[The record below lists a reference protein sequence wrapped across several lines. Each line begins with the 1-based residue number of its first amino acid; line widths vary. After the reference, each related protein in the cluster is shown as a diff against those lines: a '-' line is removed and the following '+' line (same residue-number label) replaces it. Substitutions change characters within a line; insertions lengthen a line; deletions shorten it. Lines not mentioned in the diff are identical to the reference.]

1 MLSLPEELKEILR
14 KSFLIRISVE
24 GRKTKAVRLVELT
37 YYWDGNKKIYLSGY
51 PGKRDWLANMQSNPH
66 VTVHTVEFE
75 PNWDIIAKARIV
87 EDRNERITYILNY
100 IEHWSVRPGYPRII
114 MQFSTRM
121 IKLNKKLNL
130 PWWGPFWF
138 ARKILDQ
145 MPCVEIEFKEN
156 PKLRVSQAPSHDS
169 L

>member
-75 PNWDIIAKARIV
+75 TNWDIIAKARIV

-100 IEHWSVRPGYPRII
+100 IEHWSVRTGYPRII

-138 ARKILDQ
+138 ARKILD
-145 MPCVEIEFKEN
+145 
-156 PKLRVSQAPSHDS
+156 
-169 L
+169 